1 MKPELTE
8 VVKEVIEQAR
18 AVEDMEAK
26 FGRALSADEDDVRRF
41 ILTRAPTSGRLPAVA
56 EIKEAFARLSGEE
69 VDAVLRALDEV
80 DVIHLAED
88 GKSVAAAYPF
98 SGPETLHLVTP
109 DAEGYRPV
117 YAMCAVD
124 ALGIPFMLGCDVSIR
139 SRCRHCD
146 DGVDVRVEGGEV
158 ASLEPASAV
167 VWFDLEPHPCAAA
180 SCCPNTN
187 FFASARHH
195 AAWQESRPPRRG
207 RLLEI
212 GEAFYLGKFYFENRI

>member
-8 VVKEVIEQAR
+8 VVKEVIEEAR

-26 FGRALSADEDDVRRF
+26 FGRSLSADEDDVRRF
-41 ILTRAPTSGRLPAVA
+41 ILTRTAVWGRIPLVA
-56 EIKEAFARLSGEE
+56 EIKEAFARLPGEE

-88 GKSVAAAYPF
+88 GVSVAAAYPF
-98 SGPETLHLVTP
+98 SGPETPHLVTP
-109 DAEGYRPV
+109 YAGDYRPV

-124 ALGIPFMLGCDVSIR
+124 ALGIPFMLGCDVAIH
-139 SRCRHCD
+139 SRCGHCD
-146 DGVDVRVEGGEV
+146 DAVDLRVEGGEIT
-158 ASLEPASAV
+158 SLEPASAV

-187 FFASARHH
+187 FFASAEHH
-195 AAWQESRPPRRG
+195 AAGQEGRPPRR
-207 RLLEI
+207 
-212 GEAFYLGKFYFENRI
+212 